1 MKMEEKIITDL
12 SITPIHKGNLKS
24 YFNSLKRNLPKNWIF
39 HKDEKYIDIDTF
51 KILND
56 IVCLQTPYLRNDNL
70 DLTFYAKIL
79 LGITDNEIFVIK
91 VTFSDEIKMPDRI
104 FAINHIVE
112 MFKTEILE
120 KNKYYS
126 DFTHNLEF
134 GGPSDE
140 NFESTDIRNERMLR
154 IHSKSDNKTYTLAK
168 GSQANIGNQKV
179 LFFPPNNISLTLSL
193 MKKAYKKAFVMH
205 KDLIRKKKEKTIKLE
220 EESRALLFDYFEEIV
235 SSVIFAYVSV
245 EAMANAAIP
254 EDFKLEKVNE
264 KGIKEIWS
272 KENIE
277 RWMPTSQKVTDIL
290 PSILKSG
297 DIKVEKFWNNF
308 KELEKLRND
317 LIHQKTVQSGTKLDS
332 DIFQKL
338 LKQEVFL
345 KIKSA
350 ISVIKYF
357 YDLDNSHPYFP
368 LGLGIA
374 KVIIEEVDDIGEHF
388 GKLEEVK

>member
-12 SITPIHKGNLKS
+12 SIKPIDKGNLKS
-24 YFNSLKRNLPKNWIF
+24 YFNSLKRNLPKSWIF
-39 HKDEKYIDIDTF
+39 HKDEKYIDIETF

-70 DLTFYAKIL
+70 DLTFYAKIF
-79 LGITDNEIFVIK
+79 LGITDNEIFIIK
-91 VTFSDEIKMPDRI
+91 VTFSEEIKMPDRV

-112 MFKTEILE
+112 MFKQEILE

-126 DFTHNLEF
+126 DFTYNLEF

-140 NFESTDIRNERMLR
+140 NFESTDLRNERMLR
-154 IHSKSDNKTYTLAK
+154 IHSKSDNRTYTLAK

-193 MKKAYKKAFVMH
+193 MKKAYKKAFIMH

-220 EESRALLFDYFEEIV
+220 EDSRALLFDYFEEIV
-235 SSVIFAYVSV
+235 SSVIFAYISV

-254 EDFKLEKVNE
+254 EDYKLEKVNE

-290 PSILKSG
+290 PSILNSG
-297 DIKVEKFWNNF
+297 DIKTEKFWNNF

-350 ISVIKYF
+350 VSVIKYF

-374 KVIIEEVDDIGEHF
+374 KVIIKEVDDIGEYF

>member
-1 MKMEEKIITDL
+1 MKKEEKIITDL
-12 SITPIHKGNLKS
+12 SIKPIDKGNLKS

-39 HKDEKYIDIDTF
+39 HKNEKYIDIDTF

-56 IVCLQTPYLRNDNL
+56 IVCLQTPYLRNDKL
-70 DLTFYAKIL
+70 DLTFYAKIFI
-79 LGITDNEIFVIK
+79 GITDNEIFVIK
-91 VTFSDEIKMPDRI
+91 VAFSDQIKMPDKI
-104 FAINHIVE
+104 FAINHIIV

-126 DFTHNLEF
+126 EFTHNLEF
-134 GGPSDE
+134 GGPLDE

-179 LFFPPNNISLTLSL
+179 LFFPPNNIALTLSL

-254 EDFKLEKVNE
+254 EDFKMEKVNE
-264 KGIKEIWS
+264 KGITEIWS

-277 RWMPTSQKVTDIL
+277 RWMSTSQKVTDIL

-297 DIKVEKFWNNF
+297 DIKIEKFWNNF

-317 LIHQKTVQSGTKLDS
+317 LIHQKTVQSGAKLDS

-357 YDLDNSHPYFP
+357 YDLDNSYPYFP

-374 KVIIEEVDDIGEHF
+374 KVIIDEVEDIGEHF
-388 GKLEEVK
+388 GKLEEIK